1 MAKTLASFMFAV
13 VPLAAQSPLTL
24 ADAVRLALDNH
35 PSVAASRDATKAAE
49 TRIVQAHSGYLPK
62 LNYTESVLRSDNP
75 VVVFGSL
82 LTQHQ
87 FTAAN
92 FALDPLNRPAALDN
106 FQSQLTLDQ
115 TIYDGGQTRLGVKTA
130 RLGRDLSAED
140 ERLTRMT
147 AIANVVR
154 AYHGTVLAAA
164 SAKVADEAVRSAETD
179 LNRAQAVR
187 EAGMS
192 TNADVLSIK
201 VHLAAMREEQ
211 IRRKSDLDVAVA
223 TLNDALGLPLA
234 EPHDL
239 TTPLTAVSFNQ
250 QSLEQYEKEA
260 GASRPELHEARMA
273 SDLARTQGSAARA
286 SLLPQ
291 VGFHAGFETDRQT
304 FADRGGA
311 NWLISASL
319 RWNIFNGGADRA
331 RMNEAAY
338 GLDRAR
344 ALEKQA
350 DSQVRLQVRRAYADF
365 RSAAERIDVAQ
376 ATVSMA
382 EESLRITK
390 NRYDGGLSNV
400 TDLLRTETAL
410 LEARNRRLAAI
421 YDQRLAAVSLEL
433 AAGTLT
439 DKSEVLN

>member
-211 IRRKSDLDVAVA
+211 IRRKSDLDVALA
-223 TLNDALGLPLA
+223 TLNDALGLPLT

-319 RWNIFNGGADRA
+319 HWNIFNGGADRA

>member
-365 RSAAERIDVAQ
+365 RSADERIDVAQ